1 MEDMPDI
8 VMDVSLEGGHEGI
21 EVARWL
27 REVCEV
33 PIVFVTGYTDRDT
46 IERIREVVPDAPG
59 LPKLDYHDRLANAV
73 AAVSPPHH

>member
-8 VMDVSLEGGHEGI
+8 VLMDVSLKGGHEGI

-33 PIVFVTGYTDRDT
+33 PIVTGYADRDI
-46 IERIREVVPDAPG
+46 IERIHELVPDAS
-59 LPKLDYHDRLANAV
+59 LLAKLN
-73 AAVSPPHH
+73 